1 MASSVVYWQKHA
13 LIIGINNYLRNP
25 LEYCINDAE
34 DLEKILQRI
43 DFHVL
48 LEIDCNLHKFFS
60 IIDIF
65 TNRIQ
70 QDDLILFYFAGH
82 GKQMKDED
90 YLLPVDY
97 YYDYRENE
105 QNYIIKH
112 AINIKYIIEKNQS
125 SKMSCDN
132 IFI

>member
-1 MASSVVYWQKHA
+1 MTSSVVYRQKHS

-34 DLEKILQRI
+34 DLGKILQQI

-48 LEIDCNLHKFFS
+48 LEIDCNLHKFIS
-60 IIDIF
+60 IIDTF

-70 QDDLILFYFAGH
+70 QDDLILFYFADH

-97 YYDYRENE
+97 YYDYRGNE
-105 QNYIIKH
+105 QDYIIKH

-125 SKMSCDN
+125 SKMWCGN